1 MRAVNRP
8 DLFGRVYDPVME
20 LPERL
25 GLGRLRRET
34 LRGVRGRVLELG
46 VGTGRNFPLYPDEV
60 ASVVGIDPDEVMLR
74 RAEERARNAPFPA
87 QTVPG
92 SAEELPFEDESF
104 DAVVATLAFCTIPDP
119 GKALREARRVL
130 RSGGELRLLEHVR
143 IEQRTVAWAQE
154 KVTPL
159 WKRLAGGCHLD
170 RDTLNAVRQAG
181 FEVERVE
188 HHLDGLVLT
197 IFARDPRGQ
206 RAARTAPTASRCF
219 PASVKGPEAGRGPR
233 GRETP

>member
-1 MRAVNRP
+1 MNRP

-25 GLGRLRRET
+25 GLERLRREA
-34 LRGVRGRVLELG
+34 LRGLRGRVLELG

-60 ASVVGIDPDEVMLR
+60 VRVVGIDPDEVMLR
-74 RAEERARNAPFPA
+74 RARRRAEKAPFPA
-87 QTVPG
+87 QAVAG
-92 SAEELPFEDESF
+92 SAEELPFEGASF
-104 DAVVATLAFCTIPDP
+104 DAVVGTLVFCTIPDP
-119 GKALREARRVL
+119 RKALREARRVL

-143 IEQRTVAWAQE
+143 MEKRTVAWAQE

-170 RDTLNAVRQAG
+170 RDTLATVREAD

-188 HHLDGLVLT
+188 RRLDGLVLI
-197 IFARDPRGQ
+197 IFARDL
-206 RAARTAPTASRCF
+206 
-219 PASVKGPEAGRGPR
+219 
-233 GRETP
+233 